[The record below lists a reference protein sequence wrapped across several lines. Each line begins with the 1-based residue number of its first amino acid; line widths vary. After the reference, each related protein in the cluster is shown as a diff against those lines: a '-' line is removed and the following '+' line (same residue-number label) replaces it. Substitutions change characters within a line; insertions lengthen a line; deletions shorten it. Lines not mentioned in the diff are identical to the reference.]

1 MRKITLDLDA
11 LAVDSFQTAAA
22 TASVGTV
29 RAHDDE
35 AAGAVTQLCTRACTQ
50 YSCPVPNTE
59 IASCQYFCDCTI
71 KGSPC

>member
-1 MRKITLDLDA
+1 MRKITLNLDA

-22 TASVGTV
+22 TVAVGTV

-35 AAGAVTQLCTRACTQ
+35 ALVAVTQFCTPLCT
-50 YSCPVPNTE
+50 YSCAVRNTE
-59 IASCQYFCDCTI
+59 AASCQYACDCTV